1 MDYTLFDGLALGDV
15 LGDPVNPKPF
25 RLFAVGENQ
34 LTRNGKSYVLTLT
47 AEQIGAIAD
56 YHAKKGEKI
65 PIDSRHALF
74 LAAEKAGVSE
84 NDASRAVPSKVA
96 ALGFASL
103 EARDDGLYA
112 SGIELLPLAA
122 ELFRN
127 GSLRYWSPVIRGLD
141 GKSPLRVTSIAMDN
155 VPALNGLDVLAAG
168 GEQQNTPAAS
178 DRSDRSDKS
187 DNQRKDITM
196 TETEKALR
204 NLLGEE
210 TLALSDDTD
219 AEIAGKLAALG
230 GELEELRKDRE
241 KLAALEL
248 SAETEKKTAL
258 IDKAIAE
265 NRATNAERDGLM
277 KLDLAWLSAE
287 LPKRAAGS
295 VPTANL
301 PEEKDKEIALTAE
314 EKAFAKARGISEEEF
329 LKSKKGVCK

>member
-15 LGDPVNPKPF
+15 LSDPACPKPF
-25 RLFAVGENQ
+25 RLFAAGENT
-34 LTRNGKSYVLTLT
+34 LTRNGKDYGLTLS
-47 AEQIGAIAD
+47 AEQIRAIAD
-56 YHAKKGEKI
+56 YHTKKGEKI

-122 ELFRN
+122 ELFKN

-168 GEQQNTPAAS
+168 GENHNPSDLS
-178 DRSDRSDKS
+178 DRSDLSDTK
-187 DNQRKDITM
+187 RKDITM
-196 TETEKALR
+196 TETEKTLR

-230 GELEELRKDRE
+230 AELEELRGKSE

>member
-1 MDYTLFDGLALGDV
+1 MDYWLFDGLALGDV
-15 LGDPVNPKPF
+15 LGDPACPKPF
-25 RLFAVGENQ
+25 RLFAVGENH

-47 AEQIGAIAD
+47 SEQIGAIAD
-56 YHAKKGEKI
+56 YHAQKGEKI

-103 EARDDGLYA
+103 EAREDGLYA
-112 SGIELLPLAA
+112 ADIELLPLAA
-122 ELFRN
+122 ELFKN

-155 VPALNGLDVLAAG
+155 VPALNNLDTLAAS
-168 GEQQNTPAAS
+168 GEPHNPSDLS
-178 DRSDRSDKS
+178 DRSDLSDTK
-187 DNQRKDITM
+187 RKDITM

-204 NLLGEE
+204 DLLGEE

-230 GELEELRKDRE
+230 GELAELRGKAE
-241 KLAALEL
+241 KLAELEL

>member
-1 MDYTLFDGLALGDV
+1 M
-15 LGDPVNPKPF
+15 
-25 RLFAVGENQ
+25 
-34 LTRNGKSYVLTLT
+34 
-47 AEQIGAIAD
+47 AERGAPR
-56 YHAKKGEKI
+56 K
-65 PIDSRHALF
+65 
-74 LAAEKAGVSE
+74 
-84 NDASRAVPSKVA
+84 VP
-96 ALGFASL
+96 
-103 EARDDGLYA
+103 EA
-112 SGIELLPLAA
+112 
-122 ELFRN
+122 
-127 GSLRYWSPVIRGLD
+127 
-141 GKSPLRVTSIAMDN
+141 
-155 VPALNGLDVLAAG
+155 PAQPG
-168 GEQQNTPAAS
+168 GAAS
-178 DRSDRSDKS
+178 NGGDGNFWGK
-187 DNQRKDITM
+187 QRKDITM